1 VIAQSTQAAFRGMA
15 ERKRLGMTGRPVY
28 GRERWGQRPGISG
41 SGGNTGGSKAIGFAG
56 LADVAAEL
64 GALQR

>member
-1 VIAQSTQAAFRGMA
+1 MA